1 MNLAAIVEGHPEEA
15 LALRDHGAILTYGQ
29 LRSRVGSLR
38 ASLRGLGVEAGDRV
52 AIAIANDSLFV
63 VSYLAVLGV
72 AAVAVPLNPDS
83 PPAELE
89 AQLAAVDVKLTIAAP
104 SGADAARAIDRS
116 GQVVEGL
123 LVRPNGGSAADR
135 PAVPSGAAPV
145 AVVERAEGD
154 LAVLMFTAGTAGAP
168 KAAALS
174 HGNLLANLEQVQR
187 HPGRALNTSDVVLG
201 VLPMFHIF

>member
-1 MNLAAIVEGHPEEA
+1 RSSGAAGDHDHPGTSPPGHLHGRACPVPRHRQVNLAAIVEGHPEEA

-116 GQVVEGL
+116 GQ
-123 LVRPNGGSAADR
+123 
-135 PAVPSGAAPV
+135 
-145 AVVERAEGD
+145 
-154 LAVLMFTAGTAGAP
+154 
-168 KAAALS
+168 
-174 HGNLLANLEQVQR
+174 
-187 HPGRALNTSDVVLG
+187 
-201 VLPMFHIF
+201 